1 MMNSWTFLVLCIVKR
16 NFHFSPTEQ
25 NCDVIKGN
33 GLPTRIFSTS
43 RSVFISTLKSIIRE
57 REGITFSSNFNK
69 TCLVNC
75 CNSHRNDGQLLR
87 SSSKFGDWH
96 SDIERARW
104 NKTITKI
111 KVMATLLKGR
121 SVREGQ
127 KGYKKQKM
135 ERRRK
140 NLQQFKR
147 QYLSIFGTCLPV
159 CNLMTRS
166 LKPKFS
172 GKSSLWN

>member
-1 MMNSWTFLVLCIVKR
+1 
-16 NFHFSPTEQ
+16 
-25 NCDVIKGN
+25 
-33 GLPTRIFSTS
+33 
-43 RSVFISTLKSIIRE
+43 
-57 REGITFSSNFNK
+57 
-69 TCLVNC
+69 
-75 CNSHRNDGQLLR
+75 
-87 SSSKFGDWH
+87 
-96 SDIERARW
+96 
-104 NKTITKI
+104 
-111 KVMATLLKGR
+111 MATLLKGR

-127 KGYKKQKM
+127 KGCKKQKM

-172 GKSSLWN
+172 GKSSL